1 MTAPKPI
8 AWVELMKQRYESL
21 GFPSYQWSV
30 YTDAPFVP
38 LARPLPKCAV
48 TMLTSGGVSLREA
61 PGFDPYARNDFRL
74 DAFASDCASDGF
86 KIDDSYYPHE
96 DAQADINCI
105 FAIDRLRELARAG
118 EVGAVTPRLWS
129 GFMGR
134 TYMRKKL
141 MEEVVPEFVRE
152 LKADGTDVFVGV
164 PACPLDQQTIALVC
178 RVVEAAGIPTV
189 CITTARDIAALVK
202 PPRAL
207 FVNAP
212 MGNNFG
218 RPGDVQTQSRV
229 LREALALVAE
239 AKSGGVLA
247 DSSFHWPEPFT
258 PEMSET
264 SREKQLKH

>member
-1 MTAPKPI
+1 MTAPTPI

-21 GFPSYQWSV
+21 GFPPYQWSV
-30 YTDAPFVP
+30 HDDAPFTRPSRP
-38 LARPLPKCAV
+38 LAECAV
-48 TMLTSGGVSLREA
+48 TMLTSGGVSLRGV

-74 DAFASDCASDGF
+74 DAFPGDCASDGF
-86 KIDDSYYPHE
+86 QIHDSYYPHD
-96 DAQADINCI
+96 DASADINCI
-105 FAIDRLRELARAG
+105 FAIDRLREMARAG
-118 EVGAVTPRLWS
+118 EIGSVTPRLWS

-152 LKADGTDVFVGV
+152 LRADGTDVFVGV

-178 RVVEAAGIPTV
+178 RVIEAAGIPTV

-218 RPGDVQTQSRV
+218 RPGDVATQSRV
-229 LREALALVAE
+229 LREALALVAD
-239 AKSGGVLA
+239 APAGGVLA
-247 DSSFHWPEPFT
+247 DSGFHWPEKFT
-258 PEMSET
+258 PELSET
-264 SREKQLKH
+264 TREKQLKH